1 MMNAKGLKR
10 RLGSAKVR
18 AMRPIRWVANGIRW
32 GPSTLMRAP
41 AVVGNA
47 MPKAGSHLIGQ
58 VLLGL
63 PQFGPF
69 MFTPSNKLNRG
80 PNHSK
85 LTVAQTRSRIRG
97 LMPGEVAYANLSA
110 REEFTALLTA
120 PGMATIYVYR
130 DPRDLVVSRV
140 FYATEMHAGHAL
152 HDYLAHSLKTLEKR
166 LDLFILG
173 QPELDLRSLRQ
184 RYDRHMGWFHHP
196 EVLCI
201 RFEDLILDRRPTLLG
216 ILRFIEL
223 RGFKPSV
230 PEERCVDLMER
241 AIAPQKSPTFRRGQP
256 GNWKEYF
263 SEQNKRHFKET
274 TGDLLVRLGYEK
286 NDDW

>member
-1 MMNAKGLKR
+1 MSAKETKA

-18 AMRPIRWVANGIRW
+18 LMRPFRWVANGLRW

-58 VLLGL
+58 VLQGL

-69 MFTPSNKLNRG
+69 MFTPANKLNRG
-80 PNHSK
+80 PHNSK
-85 LTVAQTRSRIRG
+85 LNVHQIAARIRN
-97 LMPGEVAYANLSA
+97 LMPGEVAYANIPA
-110 REEFTALLTA
+110 REEFTSLLKA

-140 FYATEMHAGHAL
+140 FYATEMHEGHAL
-152 HDYLAHSLKTLEKR
+152 HDYLAHSLKSMEER

-184 RYDRHMGWFHHP
+184 RYDRQMGWFDHP

-201 RFEDLILDRRPTLLG
+201 RFEDLILDRRPTLLA
-216 ILRFIEL
+216 ILQFIKR
-223 RGFKPSV
+223 RGFKSSMPD
-230 PEERCVDLMER
+230 ERCIDLMEQ
-241 AIAPQKSPTFRRGQP
+241 AIVPQKSPTFRRGQP

-263 SEQNKRHFKET
+263 SEQNKRHFRET

-286 NDDW
+286 SDDWQ